1 MTLSSPFCRVGR
13 KKPIQFVI
21 ERLAPKNYDT
31 YVEPFVGSGDIY
43 FKLNLSPTIKAV
55 INDKDDMISNGFKI
69 LKSNPSIDNID
80 RFKSKSIEEI
90 TNFVKASHSSPIDK
104 LAKIIYLLCGTF
116 GSTGKGKIYKSPN
129 IETKLRKIPDYAEY
143 MKNTKVL
150 NQDYKSVILNNN
162 TSNAFFFIDPPYE
175 KSKDLYKDSI
185 IDYEEL
191 AIVLS
196 KVKGKF
202 ILTLN
207 DSPDIRRIFN
217 KFKIRGITLEAEG
230 NKGVGSSS
238 RKEVIIKNY

>member
-1 MTLSSPFCRVGR
+1 
-13 KKPIQFVI
+13 
-21 ERLAPKNYDT
+21 
-31 YVEPFVGSGDIY
+31 
-43 FKLNLSPTIKAV
+43 
-55 INDKDDMISNGFKI
+55 
-69 LKSNPSIDNID
+69 
-80 RFKSKSIEEI
+80 
-90 TNFVKASHSSPIDK
+90 
-104 LAKIIYLLCGTF
+104 
-116 GSTGKGKIYKSPN
+116 
-129 IETKLRKIPDYAEY
+129 

-217 KFKIRGITLEAEG
+217 KFKIRGIFFFLH
-230 NKGVGSSS
+230 
-238 RKEVIIKNY
+238 IIPSVLPST